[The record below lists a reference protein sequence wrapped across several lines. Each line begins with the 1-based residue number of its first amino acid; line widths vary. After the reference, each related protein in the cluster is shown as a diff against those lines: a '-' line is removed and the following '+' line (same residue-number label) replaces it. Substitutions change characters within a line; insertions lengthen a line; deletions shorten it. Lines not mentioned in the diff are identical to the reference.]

1 MNISFDAPFY
11 TFTRYEN
18 IQTIEIYNQFLN
30 WLKGEFDLYLMEEL
44 DGLKVH
50 YPNGLFSVALSS
62 ESKKDFSIE
71 IKIISKNLKTANQMA
86 AKIETIYSHLT
97 KVFIKTT
104 SSCYRYSAY

>member
-18 IQTIEIYNQFLN
+18 IETIEIYNKFLN

-50 YPNGLFSVALSS
+50 YPNGLFSVKLFSQN
-62 ESKKDFSIE
+62 EKGFSIE
-71 IKIISKNLKTANQMA
+71 IKIISKTLKTVYQMA
-86 AKIETIYSHLT
+86 TKIEIIYSHLN
-97 KVFIKTT
+97 KVFLK
-104 SSCYRYSAY
+104 